1 MLCNRISDIIKK
13 ERRLFVC
20 ADTGLRRISK
30 QAVAEIMNKNGEIC
44 IGMAGAGRAAELHLN
59 ALLRYT
65 GIPVCFKHIIAKRF
79 EQVNAMRERY
89 GFQNAS
95 LSFDD
100 LMRDPEID
108 VIDICTPPYMHDE
121 MIVKALESGKHVIC
135 EKPLSGYFGNPND
148 NQPIGLHTS
157 KIKMYDEL
165 LTKIDKLKTVVKSSG
180 RKFMYAENFVYAP
193 AVTKAAE
200 IIRKKKSKILYAKGE
215 ESLKGSS
222 SPVAGEW
229 NKTGGGTFIR
239 TGAHPLAAII
249 WLKSTESKARNEK
262 IHIKSVFAD
271 MGMVT
276 PKLTSYDHRH
286 IAAHPHD
293 VEDNGTV
300 IITFSDDSKAVI
312 IATDVLLGGSRN
324 YIELY
329 CNDAVINCNLTMS
342 NLMSTYFLDEDRLGD
357 VYISEMLP
365 SKQGW
370 NYPFLEDEIIRGYT
384 DEMRDFMEAVYY
396 DREPKSGFD
405 LAYESIKIIYAAYK
419 SAEIGEAVR
428 F

>member
-1 MLCNRISDIIKK
+1 
-13 ERRLFVC
+13 
-20 ADTGLRRISK
+20 
-30 QAVAEIMNKNGEIC
+30 MNKNGEIC
-44 IGMAGAGRAAELHLN
+44 LGMAGAGRATELHMN
-59 ALLRYT
+59 ALIRYT
-65 GIPVCFKHIIAKRF
+65 GVPVFFNHITAHLF
-79 EQVNAMRERY
+79 EQVNAMRDRY

-100 LMRDPEID
+100 LLLDPEID
-108 VIDICTPPYMHDE
+108 VIDICTPPYVHDE
-121 MIVKALESGKHVIC
+121 MIIKALQAGKHVIC
-135 EKPLSGYFGNPND
+135 EKPLSGYFGQPD
-148 NQPIGLHTS
+148 DDEPIGLHTS
-157 KIKMYDEL
+157 KVKMYKEL
-165 LTKIDKLKTVVKSSG
+165 LAKIDKLKEIVKSSG

-200 IIRKKKSKILYAKGE
+200 IIRKKKCKILYAKGE

-229 NKTGGGTFIR
+229 SKTGGGTFIR
-239 TGAHPLAAII
+239 TGAHPLAAIL
-249 WLKSTESKARNEK
+249 WLKSVEAEARCEEIK
-262 IHIKSVFAD
+262 IKSVFAD
-271 MGMVT
+271 MGRVT
-276 PKLTSYDHRH
+276 PLLNEYEHRH
-286 IAAHPHD
+286 IAARPND

-300 IITFSDDSKAVI
+300 IITFSDDSKAVV

-357 VYISEMLP
+357 VYLSEMLP
-365 SKQGW
+365 SKTGW

-396 DREPKSGFD
+396 DREAKSGFD

-428 F
+428 P